1 MKKFRSQRN
10 QQEVELR
17 ICTECGQHGRIS
29 IPAKKAES
37 PEFCTHYSG
46 DMLIEEGKDQ
56 GLYSEA
62 VANEL
67 KKRLHAIRLIPAEE
81 ANVDPLVLSQVK
93 AWNGVVEAQ
102 KHRSLRVLSGAEVIH
117 LVPEK
122 FHEQIEIVLEI
133 MAQR

>member
-1 MKKFRSQRN
+1 MKKFRSQREL
-10 QQEVELR
+10 QEVELR

-29 IPAKKAES
+29 ILAKNAES

-56 GLYSEA
+56 GLYSKA
-62 VANEL
+62 VANKL
-67 KKRLHAIRLIPAEE
+67 KKRLHEVRLIPAEE
-81 ANVDPLVLSQVK
+81 ADVNPIVLSQVK
-93 AWNGVVEAQ
+93 AWNSIVEAQ
-102 KHRSLRVLSGAEVIH
+102 KHRNLRVLSGAGIIH

-133 MAQR
+133 MAHR